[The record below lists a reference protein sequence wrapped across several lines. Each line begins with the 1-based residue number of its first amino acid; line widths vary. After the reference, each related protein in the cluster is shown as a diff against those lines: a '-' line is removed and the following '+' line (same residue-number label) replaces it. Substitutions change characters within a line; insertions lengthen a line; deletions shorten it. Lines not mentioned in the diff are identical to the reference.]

1 MNVTLMPGNIAG
13 EVSML
18 PSKSHLHRLLIVAS
32 LADRETILQSSP
44 TEADDII
51 ATIACLE
58 ALGAKITYTNK
69 SNDYSS
75 GEFRVR
81 PINRDHIPNPTTLPC
96 KESGSTLR
104 FMLPIVCALG
114 ITAEFHMEGRL
125 PDRPISPLDR
135 ELEQAGISISRP
147 EKKILR
153 CEGKLNAGDFSLPG
167 DISSQYIT
175 GMPLALPLLD
185 ENSKLT
191 VHEPIESE
199 DYIHMTL
206 EALETFGQMPE
217 TFQNC
222 YQIQGGNAY
231 KSPCKVFIEGDWSN
245 AAFWISA
252 GAMPGGNML
261 VSRVNPNSSQGDKA
275 ICDMLQRMGANVH
288 WEDDEKDSVHISEG
302 TRQGIEIDAGAIPDL
317 IPVLSAVAAVSEGI
331 TIIKN
336 AARLRIKESDRL
348 TSTAETLNALGATVI
363 EKDDSLEIR
372 GVPKLKGGTVD
383 AWGDHRI
390 AMTAAIASL
399 ACEEPVIITGAEA
412 VRKSYPQ
419 FWSELA
425 RLGKDLIVS

>member
-1 MNVTLMPGNIAG
+1 MTLNSGHITG
-13 EVSML
+13 EVGIL

-32 LADRETILQSSP
+32 LADKETILQSTP
-44 TEADDII
+44 TEADDIV

-58 ALGAKITYTNK
+58 ALGAKIRYTNK

-81 PINRDHIPNPTTLPC
+81 PINRDNIPSHATLPC

-114 ITAEFHMEGRL
+114 ITGEFHMEGRL
-125 PDRPISPLDR
+125 PDRPMSPLDR
-135 ELEQAGISISRP
+135 ELERAGISLSRP
-147 EKKILR
+147 ERKVLR
-153 CEGKLNAGDFSLPG
+153 CEGKLQAGDFSLPG

-175 GMPLALPLLD
+175 GLLLALPLLE
-185 ENSKLT
+185 ENSNLT

-206 EALETFGQMPE
+206 EALETFEQLP
-217 TFQNC
+217 TIDQNR
-222 YQIQGGNAY
+222 YIIQGGEPY
-231 KSPCKVFIEGDWSN
+231 LSPSKVFIEGDWSN
-245 AAFWISA
+245 AAFWLSA
-252 GAMPGGNML
+252 GAMPNGNMQ
-261 VSRVNPNSSQGDKA
+261 VSGLNPNSRQGDKA
-275 ICDMLQRMGANVH
+275 ICDILQQMGANVQ
-288 WEDDEKDSVHISEG
+288 WGNGIVHASEG
-302 TRQGIEIDAGAIPDL
+302 KRRGIEIDASAIPDL
-317 IPVLSAVAAVSEGI
+317 IPVLSAVAAVSEGT

-348 TSTAETLNALGATVI
+348 TSTAETLNLLGANVI
-363 EKDDSLEIR
+363 EQEDGLEIK

-390 AMTAAIASL
+390 AMTAAVASI

-419 FWSELA
+419 FWSELT
-425 RLGKDLIVS
+425 RLGKDLTVK